1 MPSTLDIVNL
11 KIISCIRCDRLVRYC
26 QEISSTKKRMYIND
40 DYWGRPV
47 PSLGDTNAEVL
58 IIGLAPAAHGA
69 NRTGRMFTGD
79 MSGAWL
85 FTTLNKYGFA
95 SSPDS
100 SHKNDGLTLRNVYI
114 SSIIHCAPPNNKPF
128 QKEVDMCLDFLLEE
142 IKLLKNVR
150 VVVTLGKFAFDGYF
164 KALKLSGSLPKNGHP
179 KPRFGHGAKYETTDG
194 KLLISSFHPS
204 QQNTRTGKLTR
215 KMFDSIFDTV
225 TTRLNATL

>member
-1 MPSTLDIVNL
+1 
-11 KIISCIRCDRLVRYC
+11 
-26 QEISSTKKRMYIND
+26 
-40 DYWGRPV
+40 
-47 PSLGDTNAEVL
+47 
-58 IIGLAPAAHGA
+58 
-69 NRTGRMFTGD
+69 
-79 MSGAWL
+79 
-85 FTTLNKYGFA
+85 
-95 SSPDS
+95 
-100 SHKNDGLTLRNVYI
+100 
-114 SSIIHCAPPNNKPF
+114 
-128 QKEVDMCLDFLLEE
+128 MCLDFLLEE